1 MEILKR
7 QNLPDMMM
15 DWTKGAMERKGS
27 VLLIVSFLSV
37 LLLKQINVVIS
48 LFEI

>member
-7 QNLPDMMM
+7 QNLPDMVT
-15 DWTKGAMERKGS
+15 DWTTGVTERKGS
-27 VLLIVSFLSV
+27 VLLIINFLSV

-48 LFEI
+48 LFEM